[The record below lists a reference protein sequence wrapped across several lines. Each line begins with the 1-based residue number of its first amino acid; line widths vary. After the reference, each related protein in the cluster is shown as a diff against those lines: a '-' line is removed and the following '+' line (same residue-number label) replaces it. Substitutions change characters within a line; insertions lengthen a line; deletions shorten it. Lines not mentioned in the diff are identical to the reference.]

1 MRRRSTIE
9 EALLAAN
16 LGEYIN
22 KEETPRTRSR
32 SKAKSKRKAIF

>member
-1 MRRRSTIE
+1 MKKRSTIE

-22 KEETPRTRSR
+22 QNPQKTTKKK
-32 SKAKSKRKAIF
+32 SKAKGKL